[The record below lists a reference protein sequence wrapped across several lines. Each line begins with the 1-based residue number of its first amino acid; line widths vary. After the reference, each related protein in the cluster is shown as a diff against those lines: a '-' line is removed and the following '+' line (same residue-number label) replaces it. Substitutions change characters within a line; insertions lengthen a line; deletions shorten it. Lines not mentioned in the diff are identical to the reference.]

1 MRVSISLIYKI
12 ITNCNTDSTDDD
24 LIVVSQ
30 PEFELN
36 QFDNDDISMGIWLEE
51 QGVYGVQEIQ
61 GGQDQGGQDQGGQ
74 GQRVQD
80 RRYPLRQRR
89 ATAKAAGL
97 S

>member
-1 MRVSISLIYKI
+1 MS
-12 ITNCNTDSTDDD
+12 
-24 LIVVSQ
+24 
-30 PEFELN
+30 
-36 QFDNDDISMGIWLEE
+36 IWLEG

-74 GQRVQD
+74 DQGGQDQRVQD

>member
-1 MRVSISLIYKI
+1 MS
-12 ITNCNTDSTDDD
+12 
-24 LIVVSQ
+24 
-30 PEFELN
+30 
-36 QFDNDDISMGIWLEE
+36 IWLEG

-74 GQRVQD
+74 DQRVQD

>member
-1 MRVSISLIYKI
+1 
-12 ITNCNTDSTDDD
+12 
-24 LIVVSQ
+24 
-30 PEFELN
+30 
-36 QFDNDDISMGIWLEE
+36 MGIWLEE

-80 RRYPLRQRR
+80 HRYPLRQRR